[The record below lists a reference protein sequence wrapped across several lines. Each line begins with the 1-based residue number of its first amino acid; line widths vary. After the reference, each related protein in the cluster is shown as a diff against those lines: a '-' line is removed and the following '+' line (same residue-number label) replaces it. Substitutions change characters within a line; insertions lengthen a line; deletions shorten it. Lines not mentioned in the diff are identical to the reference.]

1 MSDGVLKPMFP
12 KLQLKLPE
20 RNLRRLKR
28 LSVPHWVRVLEKSL
42 RPKSSVK
49 LWKLQMPLGPPPI
62 FLSVFLYIQDHAFP
76 SEYLH
81 VKFYLGKKTCLV
93 KGKET
98 NLKNNYLN
106 YLFSHYL
113 ASNINK
119 LLEIVRS
126 QRPMLLLIMTLY
138 SVIKIQRKCIYFVIS
153 I

>member
-12 KLQLKLPE
+12 KPQLKLPE

-28 LSVPHWVRVLEKSL
+28 LSIPHWVRVLEKSL

-81 VKFYLGKKTCLV
+81 VKFYLGKKTSLV
-93 KGKET
+93 KGKGT

-106 YLFSHYL
+106 YLSSHYL
-113 ASNINK
+113 ASND
-119 LLEIVRS
+119 
-126 QRPMLLLIMTLY
+126 Q
-138 SVIKIQRKCIYFVIS
+138 
-153 I
+153 